1 MAKYVDSLI
10 TFIDRQ
16 RTLYGLK
23 KEEEPVGPTPIITI
37 DGVDYFNKCEFD
49 LTTLSGAS
57 GPQGALYDIL
67 SGSRIMVPPSIS
79 DISEA
84 AIMAKTFPV
93 EQGNGKV
100 CSIVYGP
107 GDGAESE
114 YGSILDI
121 VIASDV
127 PGQFPVNY
135 QSKAFTC
142 VDTWAE
148 ADATSKIFLPTCSA
162 FYGMLSEDGK
172 TFTAYFN
179 LKEEQEQEP
188 QSGGIS
194 L

>member
-1 MAKYVDSLI
+1 MAKYVDTLI

-23 KEEEPVGPTPIITI
+23 KEEEPVGPVPVITI

-49 LTTLSGAS
+49 LTAL
-57 GPQGALYDIL
+57 QGQSAGRFYDIL
-67 SGSRIMVPPSIS
+67 SGEGILVPPSIS

-100 CSIVYGP
+100 RSIVYGP

-121 VIASDV
+121 VIASEV

-135 QSKAFTC
+135 QSRAFTC